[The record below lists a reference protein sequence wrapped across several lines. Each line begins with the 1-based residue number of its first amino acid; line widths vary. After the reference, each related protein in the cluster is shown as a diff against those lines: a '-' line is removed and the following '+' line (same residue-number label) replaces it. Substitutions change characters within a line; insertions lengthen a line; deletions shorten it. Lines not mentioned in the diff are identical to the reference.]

1 MNLVLLGLALLIPPP
16 PLGTR
21 LSPNTRKNP
30 RDGPRRNAG
39 IDRLALASDIDLFA
53 TCLRAGLSTAA
64 ATQAVAQVVTDEKT
78 REQWGT
84 TAALLS
90 IGVPADRA
98 WAEVIGI
105 PGLGDIAEL
114 ARMSHQ
120 SGTSMAQAC
129 ERIATGLRTAA
140 ADDATARGERAEVL
154 IALPLALCFLPAFIL
169 LGLAPVVISL
179 GTQFINF

>member
-1 MNLVLLGLALLIPPP
+1 MSLIFLGLALLIPLPR
-16 PLGTR
+16 LASR

-30 RDGPRRNAG
+30 RDGPRNSAG

-64 ATQAVAQVVTDEKT
+64 ATHAVAQVVTDERT
-78 REQWGT
+78 REHWET

-90 IGVPADRA
+90 IGVPTDRA
-98 WAEVIGI
+98 WSDVIGI
-105 PGLGDIAEL
+105 PGMGDIAEL

-120 SGTSMAQAC
+120 AGTSMAQSC
-129 ERIATGLRTAA
+129 ERIAAGLRTAA
-140 ADDATARGERAEVL
+140 ADDATARGERAGVL

-179 GTQFINF
+179 GTQFLN